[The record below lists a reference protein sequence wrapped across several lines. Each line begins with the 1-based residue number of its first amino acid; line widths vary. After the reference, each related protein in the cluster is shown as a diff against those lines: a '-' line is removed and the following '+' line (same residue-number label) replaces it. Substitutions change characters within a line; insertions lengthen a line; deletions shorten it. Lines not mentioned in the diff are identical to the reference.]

1 MTSDPLQPSDRGIEE
16 SPVFSP
22 TDRPADQPLTAGDLA
37 ALACEVSRERDTASI
52 RTIGDLDLATVPILA
67 GRVAQLRNAGCRH
80 LTFDLSNL
88 TFIDSTGLRFLLECY
103 ADSRQDGFTMAL
115 VPGPPAVQQVF
126 ELTDTT
132 NHLPFI
138 EP

>member
-1 MTSDPLQPSDRGIEE
+1 V
-16 SPVFSP
+16 SPPPVPGSGP
-22 TDRPADQPLTAGDLA
+22 
-37 ALACEVSRERDTASI
+37 TASGPEALS
-52 RTIGDLDLATVPILA
+52 RQDPESFRCHVSQECGTASVRPIGELDLATVPLLSAPVEELRA
-67 GRVAQLRNAGCRH
+67 GGCRH
-80 LTFDLSNL
+80 LIVDLSDL

-103 ADSRQDGFTMAL
+103 AESRNDGFTL
-115 VPGPPAVQQVF
+115 TLRPGPPAVQQVF